1 MEPFLAATKQKLKIC
16 LLSCMKTTGN
26 TVFFLDLSV
35 SLTVAAAAC
44 VEAVK
49 TELREQASGHSS
61 ASDVES
67 DSDSPTEVKG
77 GRMRHKAATVWMQ
90 LPHLSVSLSA
100 A

>member
-1 MEPFLAATKQKLKIC
+1 M
-16 LLSCMKTTGN
+16 
-26 TVFFLDLSV
+26 
-35 SLTVAAAAC
+35 AAAAC
-44 VEAVK
+44 AEAAK

-77 GRMRHKAATVWMQ
+77 GRIRHNAATVWMR
-90 LPHLSVSLSA
+90 LPHPSVSLSA